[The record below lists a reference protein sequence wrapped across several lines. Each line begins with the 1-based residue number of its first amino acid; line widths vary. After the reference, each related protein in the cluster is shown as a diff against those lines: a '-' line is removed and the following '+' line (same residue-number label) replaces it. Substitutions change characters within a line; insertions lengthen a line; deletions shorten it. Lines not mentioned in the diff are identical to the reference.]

1 MARLIDA
8 DEFEVIS
15 WRAQGGSGDYKNGFD
30 DGVNYVAQKI
40 DKAQTVDAIPVEWL
54 QRQGHEYMQHND
66 KLMWD
71 AYAVVL
77 GDWLMKHK

>member
-30 DGVNYVAQKI
+30 DGVNYVAQMYCWGIYKI
-40 DKAQTVDAIPVEWL
+40 L
-54 QRQGHEYMQHND
+54 FF
-66 KLMWD
+66 
-71 AYAVVL
+71 
-77 GDWLMKHK
+77 